1 MKFFKVFISFLL
13 CAVILTSCSTVD
25 NSAYFREKIS
35 ENIVETSEDMFYIPV
50 IFRSIENSENVKV
63 SVMPDTVSFFL
74 ADPVEAK
81 SHITYQNV
89 NVHIRTHSEN
99 VENSVR
105 ALTDSFGEDDK
116 VRIIKTEY
124 KDKPYAVTYD
134 IREDLDII
142 MINVIYP
149 ISDYVSAF
157 FTAQINGI
165 IKIDENSVKKI
176 CNDLQMVKI

>member
-1 MKFFKVFISFLL
+1 MNFFKICISFLL

-25 NSAYFREKIS
+25 NSAYFREKIT
-35 ENIVETSEDMFYIPV
+35 ENSTEITEDMLYIPV
-50 IFRSIENSENVKV
+50 IFKSIENGENVKV

-81 SHITYQNV
+81 SRMTYQNV
-89 NVHIRTHSEN
+89 NLHIRTHSDK
-99 VENSVR
+99 VEKSIKS
-105 ALTDSFGEDDK
+105 LTDSFGEDDK

-142 MINVIYP
+142 MINVIFP
-149 ISDYVSAF
+149 LSDYVSAF
-157 FTAQINGI
+157 YTAQIKGI
-165 IKIDENSVKKI
+165 IKIDEDSVKKI
-176 CNDLQMVKI
+176 CKDLQMVKI